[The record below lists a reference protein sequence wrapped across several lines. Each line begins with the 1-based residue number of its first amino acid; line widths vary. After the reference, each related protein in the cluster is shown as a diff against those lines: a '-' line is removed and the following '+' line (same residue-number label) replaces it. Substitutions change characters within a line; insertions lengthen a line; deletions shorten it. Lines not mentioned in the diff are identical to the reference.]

1 MEKSSLKKS
10 SKRKNDAVPAEIFQ
24 IVGENDNEDNL
35 DLNFLETVDFQDIDD
50 YDPSVQD
57 GFKTAFQQQ
66 IYTLVQL
73 DPGSTE
79 SHERQQTFEV
89 LNFKIMVSGYESS
102 PLSMRLEITSEE
114 DVQFYYQTNIQREEF
129 SRIMTDNELA
139 ISYEQFIPMLKKLL
153 EDCVEKPQTCQ
164 AIFTLDD
171 DQGNAYFKFN
181 HTSEYRVVS
190 ILQLEFKQLED
201 EQISSLVSY
210 RINSTENKAMLVAER
225 LKDIM
230 DILMDNNP
238 ALIEQL
244 QKAA

>member
-10 SKRKNDAVPAEIFQ
+10 SKRKSEAVPAEIFQ
-24 IVGENDNEDNL
+24 IVGENDNDDNL
-35 DLNFLETVDFQDIDD
+35 DLNFLETVDFKEIDE

-114 DVQFYYQTNIQREEF
+114 DVQFYY
-129 SRIMTDNELA
+129 
-139 ISYEQFIPMLKKLL
+139 
-153 EDCVEKPQTCQ
+153 
-164 AIFTLDD
+164 
-171 DQGNAYFKFN
+171 
-181 HTSEYRVVS
+181 
-190 ILQLEFKQLED
+190 
-201 EQISSLVSY
+201 
-210 RINSTENKAMLVAER
+210 
-225 LKDIM
+225 
-230 DILMDNNP
+230 
-238 ALIEQL
+238 
-244 QKAA
+244 